1 MSDDSPVECHLFL
14 PLHPWQGRRLA
25 MGKNLRVRRL
35 LPESYSADVMGDG
48 EDDFY
53 TFCMLCCLHSDDLF
67 VESHKH
73 KAKLKELRSDADLR
87 NNSTW
92 LAFDAAGNY
101 VVLLG
106 SNPPSCT
113 TADLRVDIAGV
124 APVRST
130 NVKQLLAEGWE
141 LDDNDRYLVCPNT
154 GLRVSRENWQSDKY
168 LTLALIETYGAKAY
182 MDNAL
187 TVVFDVR
194 VSPVHPV
201 KILCTTQQGSN

>member
-1 MSDDSPVECHLFL
+1 MSDESPVECRSLI

-25 MGKNLRVRRL
+25 VGKNLQVRL
-35 LPESYSADVMGDG
+35 LLPDGYSSDVMGDG
-48 EDDFY
+48 DDEFW
-53 TFCMLCCLHSDDLF
+53 TFCMMCCLPSDDLVF
-67 VESHKH
+67 EGRKH
-73 KAKLKELRSDADLR
+73 TGKLEELRRDTDLK

-92 LAFDAAGNY
+92 LAFDADGKY
-101 VVLLG
+101 VVLAG
-106 SNPPSCT
+106 TNPPSCT
-113 TADLRVDIAGV
+113 TADLRVEIAGV
-124 APVRST
+124 VPVRCQS
-130 NVKQLLAEGWE
+130 VKQLLAEGWE

-154 GLRVSRENWQSDKY
+154 GIRVSRENWRTDKY

-194 VSPVHPV
+194 VNPVNPV